1 MEEELK
7 KDTRI
12 CGNFLR
18 SLAAS
23 SAPSSSTKSCLRY
36 FHNVLPV
43 QPNINYTKAKLQIF
57 AQDIVLEVEGW
68 WLRIPKTAPSSTS
81 TSCTFLIL
89 QAWIFEGIGL
99 KWFLPCSGARLGA
112 RQQERMVRE
121 EERMRED
128 KELI

>member
-12 CGNFLR
+12 CGNFLW
-18 SLAAS
+18 SLVAS

-36 FHNVLPV
+36 FRNVFAV
-43 QPNINYTKAKLQIF
+43 QPNINYMNAKLQIF
-57 AQDIVLEVEGW
+57 AQDIGEG
-68 WLRIPKTAPSSTS
+68 LRIPKTAPSSTS
-81 TSCTFLIL
+81 TSCTFPIL

-112 RQQERMVRE
+112 RQQERIVRE

-128 KELI
+128 RELI